1 MRDTCL
7 RLCLAHA
14 TGAHHTFHTRL
25 FRCFDCYDMV
35 ETHGYVIDYFR
46 QKRNIM
52 YDHGIRI
59 LFDRL
64 PFLRQCKIVDQRMFD
79 IVKDSTFGFGI
90 RIGEDVF
97 GHPSPIKT
105 TLRVHRIRPEMFHD
119 SLQAHASGFHDFSG
133 EHIIIDKRRVQF
145 TQMRSDGA
153 FAGGDASG
161 QPNSNRHNR
170 HCNV

>member
-1 MRDTCL
+1 
-7 RLCLAHA
+7 
-14 TGAHHTFHTRL
+14 
-25 FRCFDCYDMV
+25 
-35 ETHGYVIDYFR
+35 
-46 QKRNIM
+46 M

-133 EHIIIDKRRVQF
+133 EHIIIDKRRAQF

-153 FAGGDASG
+153 FGRRRCLRSTQFESS
-161 QPNSNRHNR
+161 QPPL
-170 HCNV
+170 

>member
-1 MRDTCL
+1 MRDTRL

-25 FRCFDCYDMV
+25 FRRFDCYDMV

-64 PFLRQCKIVDQRMFD
+64 PFLQQCKIVDQRMFD

-133 EHIIIDKRRVQF
+133 EHIIIDKRRAQF

-161 QPNSNRHNR
+161 QPNSNHHNR

>member
-1 MRDTCL
+1 
-7 RLCLAHA
+7 
-14 TGAHHTFHTRL
+14 
-25 FRCFDCYDMV
+25 
-35 ETHGYVIDYFR
+35 
-46 QKRNIM
+46 
-52 YDHGIRI
+52 
-59 LFDRL
+59 
-64 PFLRQCKIVDQRMFD
+64 MFD

-161 QPNSNRHNR
+161 QPNSNHHNR

>member
-1 MRDTCL
+1 MRDTRL
-7 RLCLAHA
+7 RLCLTHA

-90 RIGEDVF
+90 R
-97 GHPSPIKT
+97 
-105 TLRVHRIRPEMFHD
+105 R
-119 SLQAHASGFHDFSG
+119 
-133 EHIIIDKRRVQF
+133 RRVR
-145 TQMRSDGA
+145 TSIAD
-153 FAGGDASG
+153 
-161 QPNSNRHNR
+161 
-170 HCNV
+170 